1 MIILYKKANRYP
13 CCACIPEDISWKL
26 TVDIEE
32 MSEDAACYALQLI
45 AGEFQDTILI
55 TDDVLGLVDT
65 GDEAEEEAICAL
77 FSQIVGAAA
86 KKAAC
91 AVHNNDVLNLAE
103 IIQEEIA
110 FYIKFW
116 ETINQ
121 QKQEVNEK

>member
-1 MIILYKKANRYP
+1 MIITYKKAEKYP
-13 CCACIPEDISWKL
+13 CCVCIPEGTSWKL
-26 TVDIEE
+26 TADIEE

-65 GDEAEEEAICAL
+65 GNEAEEETISAL
-77 FSQIVGAAA
+77 FSQIIGTAA

-91 AVHNNDVLNLAE
+91 AIHSSDVLDLTE

-110 FYIKFW
+110 FYIRFW
-116 ETINQ
+116 ETVNQ
-121 QKQEVNEK
+121 EKQEEDEK